1 MTELQAIEQDLE
13 TCHTLVKE
21 SEELEKALGSKHG
34 KLIMKVLRDGRDSAA
49 KLTTHATEG
58 LRHQG
63 LIGVQSF
70 AWVEQHFDY
79 QRQLA
84 THASIQIEQLED
96 EKARILA
103 DVE

>member
-70 AWVEQHFDY
+70 AWVEQHFEY

-84 THASIQIEQLED
+84 AHAASQIDQLED
-96 EKARILA
+96 EKARVLA